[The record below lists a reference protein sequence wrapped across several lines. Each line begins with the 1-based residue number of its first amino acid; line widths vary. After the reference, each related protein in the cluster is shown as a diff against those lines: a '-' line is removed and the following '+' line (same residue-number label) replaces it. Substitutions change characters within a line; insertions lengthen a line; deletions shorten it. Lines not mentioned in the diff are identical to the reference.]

1 MLLTEKRY
9 INGIESV
16 RPGSGTYPKYLY
28 MNKHTGVATILL
40 VMALSSAAQQPPAP
54 DTIPALIEV
63 GLENNRASLSAVLR
77 PLRQIAGA
85 PEAFYTYF
93 WEFGDGTFS
102 FAPQPVH
109 HFKDTGDYEIRLYAT
124 NNYDDG
130 KAPKGKPRK
139 IKVKKTM
146 YAAADQPTGFFQ
158 GEDMLAMKANRMPK
172 PGEEMV
178 TVIGYRHPGTTGS
191 VSGSLLLFYN
201 ERQFSQKNFVMADAR
216 AYHGERKSVMDS
228 VLAFAPSED
237 LYLPLAGPSAGI
249 GGVSE
254 RTATVAALLSEK
266 KSMFREQNVWR
277 VENLQAGEEKYLFL
291 SMETTPEMIKDTN
304 AVVTISTLFVP
315 DDPLMPVSQ
324 HNLEMQI
331 VASHDPNRMQLK
343 SRRMNYRFVRKSK
356 ELSYKVQF
364 QNTGKGPASKV
375 AIGIA
380 VPGMLNGQT
389 LEITDFSPKCVMCDS
404 AYERQSC
411 LDTVVRKDSIF
422 FIFNNIYLKGMR
434 QEGVEDEDSTK
445 GFVKYRIRFSKEL
458 KKLPFTSQA
467 SIVFDRNEPVITNH
481 SKGRWMPGISPGIIM
496 GYGIGSGKNEMPF
509 GLPAGSL
516 GFSVSTY
523 APYRVYL
530 QAELYL
536 GLQEKNETLV
546 FSSRDQQRDTAIGD
560 RKFIV
565 QGRENYEIVSRT
577 TMDVVPL
584 HVRYNVTSWLG
595 VGAGAMLSVVVGE
608 KRQEKKVVA
617 ARELSAAGTGTLERF
632 ENLAGSV
639 KENFA
644 AADGALFADI
654 NLGMVRAGPSVGVRV
669 LQYLKDSQQRVFFY
683 GIWRF

>member
-1 MLLTEKRY
+1 MT
-9 INGIESV
+9 
-16 RPGSGTYPKYLY
+16 
-28 MNKHTGVATILL
+28 KHIRAAILFFAT
-40 VMALSSAAQQPPAP
+40 ALPAAAQQKSAP
-54 DTIPALIEV
+54 ETIPAVIEV
-63 GLENNRASLSAVLR
+63 GLDQNRASLSAVLR

-102 FAPQPVH
+102 FSPTPVH
-109 HFKDTGDYEIRLYAT
+109 NFKDTGNYEIRLYAT

-130 KAPKGKPRK
+130 KAPKSKPRK
-139 IKVKKTM
+139 VKVKKAS
-146 YAAADQPTGFFQ
+146 YASADRTTGFFQ
-158 GEDMLAMKANRMPK
+158 GTDMLAMKANRMPK

-178 TVIGYRHPGTTGS
+178 TVIGYRHPGVAGN

-201 ERQFSQKNFVMADAR
+201 EKQFSQKNFVMADAR

-228 VLAFAPSED
+228 VLAFAPQEE
-237 LYLPLAGPSAGI
+237 LYLPLAGPSANRGWTA
-249 GGVSE
+249 E
-254 RTATVAALLSEK
+254 RTATVAALLEEK
-266 KSMFREQNVWR
+266 RSLFREQNVWR
-277 VENLQAGEEKYLFL
+277 VEDLRVGEEKYLFL

-304 AVVTISTLFVP
+304 AVVTISSLFVP

-324 HNLEMQI
+324 FNLDMQI

-343 SRRMNYRFVRKSK
+343 NRRMNYRFVRKSK

-364 QNTGKGPASKV
+364 QNTGKGPASRV
-375 AIGIA
+375 AIGVA
-380 VPGMLNGQT
+380 VPGMLNGQS

-411 LDTVVRKDSIF
+411 LDTIVRKDSIF
-422 FIFNNIYLKGMR
+422 FVFNNIYLKGIR
-434 QEGVEDEDSTK
+434 QEGVEDADSTK
-445 GFVKYRIRFSKEL
+445 GFIKYRIRFGKEL
-458 KKLPFTSQA
+458 KKLPFSSQA
-467 SIVFDRNEPVITNH
+467 SIVFDRNEPVITNR

-523 APYRVYL
+523 APYRPYL

-536 GLQEKNETLV
+536 GLQQKNEVLV
-546 FSSRDQQRDTAIGD
+546 STSRGQRDTAIGD

-565 QGRENYEIVSRT
+565 QGRENYEIRNRT

-608 KRQEKKVVA
+608 KRQEKKVVTVLPQSPTGDA
-617 ARELSAAGTGTLERF
+617 LEKFDQLAGT
-632 ENLAGSV
+632 V
-639 KENFA
+639 KEHFT

-654 NLGMVRAGPSVGVRV
+654 NLGMVRAGPSLGVRV

>member
-1 MLLTEKRY
+1 MT
-9 INGIESV
+9 
-16 RPGSGTYPKYLY
+16 
-28 MNKHTGVATILL
+28 KHIRAAIVFFATSLP
-40 VMALSSAAQQPPAP
+40 AAAQQPPAP
-54 DTIPALIEV
+54 DTIPAVIEL
-63 GLENNRASLSAVLR
+63 GLDQNRASMSAVLR

-102 FAPQPVH
+102 FSPTPVH

-130 KAPKGKPRK
+130 KAPKSKPRK
-139 IKVKKTM
+139 LKVKKAA
-146 YAAADQPTGFFQ
+146 YAAADRPTGFFE
-158 GEDMLAMKANRMPK
+158 GTDMLAMKANRMPR

-178 TVIGYRHPGTTGS
+178 TVIGYRHPGVAGN

-201 ERQFSQKNFVMADAR
+201 EKQFLQKSFVMADAR
-216 AYHGERKSVMDS
+216 AYHGERRSVMDS
-228 VLAFAPSED
+228 VLAFAPGED
-237 LYLPLAGPSAGI
+237 LYLPLAGPSANR
-249 GGVSE
+249 SWTAE
-254 RTATVAALLSEK
+254 RTASVAALLEEK
-266 KSMFREQNVWR
+266 RSLFRGQNVWR
-277 VENLQAGEEKYLFL
+277 VENLRAGEEKYLFL

-304 AVVTISTLFVP
+304 AVVTISSLFVP

-324 HNLEMQI
+324 FNLDMQI

-343 SRRMNYRFVRKSK
+343 NRRMNYRFVRKSK

-375 AIGIA
+375 VIGVA

-411 LDTVVRKDSIF
+411 LDTIVRKDSIF
-422 FIFNNIYLKGMR
+422 FVFNNIYLKGIR
-434 QEGVEDEDSTK
+434 QEGVEDADSTK
-445 GFVKYRIRFSKEL
+445 GFVKYRIRFGKEL
-458 KKLPFTSQA
+458 KKLPFSSQA
-467 SIVFDRNEPVITNH
+467 SIVFDRNEPVITNR

-530 QAELYL
+530 QAELFL
-536 GLQEKNETLV
+536 GLQEKSEVLV
-546 FSSRDQQRDTAIGD
+546 SSFRDQRDSAIGD
-560 RKFIV
+560 RKFII
-565 QGRENYEIVSRT
+565 QGRENYEIRSRT

-608 KRQEKKVVA
+608 KRREKKVVTVMPQPSTGGA
-617 ARELSAAGTGTLERF
+617 LEKFDRLAGT
-632 ENLAGSV
+632 V

-654 NLGMVRAGPSVGVRV
+654 NLGMVRVGPSLGVRV

>member
-1 MLLTEKRY
+1 
-9 INGIESV
+9 
-16 RPGSGTYPKYLY
+16 
-28 MNKHTGVATILL
+28 MNKYTGAATVFL
-40 VMALSSAAQQPPAP
+40 VMALSAAAQQKPVP
-54 DTIPALIEV
+54 DTIPAGIDIT
-63 GLENNRASLSAVLR
+63 LENNKASLSAVLR

-109 HFKDTGDYEIRLYAT
+109 QFKDTGDYEIRLYAT

-146 YAAADQPTGFFQ
+146 YAATGNPTGFFQ
-158 GEDMLAMKANRMPK
+158 GSDMLAMKANRMPK

-178 TVIGYRHPGTTGS
+178 TVIGYRHPGGAGS
-191 VSGSLLLFYN
+191 VSGSLLMFYN
-201 ERQFSQKNFVMADAR
+201 EKQFSQKNFVVADAR
-216 AYHGERKSVMDS
+216 AYHGERRSVMDS
-228 VLAFAPSED
+228 VLAFAPTEE

-249 GGVSE
+249 AGNAE
-254 RTATVAALLSEK
+254 RTATVAALLDEK
-266 KSMFREQNVWR
+266 KSMFREQHVWR
-277 VENLQAGEEKYLFL
+277 VENLRAGEEKYLFL
-291 SMETTPEMIKDTN
+291 SLETTPQMIKDTN

-324 HNLEMQI
+324 YNLEMQI

-343 SRRMNYRFVRKSK
+343 NRRMNYRFVRKSK

-364 QNTGKGPASKV
+364 QNTGRGPASKV
-375 AIGIA
+375 SIGVA

-389 LEITDFSPKCVMCDS
+389 LEITGFSPKCILCDS

-422 FIFNNIYLKGMR
+422 FIFNNIYLKGLR

-458 KKLPFTSQA
+458 KKLPFSSQA
-467 SIVFDRNEPVITNH
+467 SIVFDRNAPVITNR

-496 GYGIGSGKNEMPF
+496 GYGIGSGKNKMPF

-516 GFSVSTY
+516 GFSISTY

-530 QAELYL
+530 QAEAYL

-546 FSSRDQQRDTAIGD
+546 SFSRDQRDTSIGD

-565 QGRENYEIVSRT
+565 QGRENFEIVSRT

-595 VGAGAMLSVVVGE
+595 AGAGAMLSVVVGE
-608 KRQEKKVVA
+608 KRQDKKVVTA
-617 ARELSAAGTGTLERF
+617 MELSATGTATVEKFER
-632 ENLAGSV
+632 LAGAV
-639 KENFA
+639 KESFA
-644 AADGALFADI
+644 AADGALFADL
-654 NLGMVRAGPSVGVRV
+654 NLGMVRAGPSLGVRV
-669 LQYLKDSQQRVFFY
+669 LQYLKDPQQRVFFY